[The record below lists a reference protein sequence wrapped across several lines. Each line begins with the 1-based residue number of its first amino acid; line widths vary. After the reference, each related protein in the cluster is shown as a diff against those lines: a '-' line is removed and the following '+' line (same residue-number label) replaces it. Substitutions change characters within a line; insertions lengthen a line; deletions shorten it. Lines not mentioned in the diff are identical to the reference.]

1 MTAMD
6 IHTASEAAVHK
17 LVAQIISITIKWAKH
32 HDIWYDACHTDPVA
46 YYDDEPWPGGAL
58 LLLCAESPIN
68 TVLEWDH
75 EEAQELGRALESVG
89 VYLEC
94 HESCIWGY
102 HLIDDENDLAQAAY
116 RVARWKWICRL
127 VEADTADV
135 SGDLYAHFAANA
147 QDFHRLAPREFETL
161 ISSIFAA
168 RGWKTELGP
177 GSGDEGVDLRIWQ
190 RDPIGDLLTLVQVK
204 RYAPGNPIK
213 LDAVAAL
220 SAHVDRHKA
229 SRGLFITSSRY
240 LPGVHRFAEQAG
252 SRLILADTSN
262 LAQWCHESAQEMIM
276 ARNRILAAQE
286 LLPLLQEIQIRGVD
300 PRLVVGDRRYPSFCI
315 VLRESRSSALLAHI
329 PSVRIS
335 GDIQMGQVMPVFNQ
349 GAEVAEYRETV
360 FRATRTEER
369 GEVQYWGQ
377 RTLFSSWN
385 GRPVGFD
392 HWD

>member
-1 MTAMD
+1 MD

-147 QDFHRLAPREFETL
+147 QDFHRLAP
-161 ISSIFAA
+161 
-168 RGWKTELGP
+168 P
-177 GSGDEGVDLRIWQ
+177 VSG
-190 RDPIGDLLTLVQVK
+190 
-204 RYAPGNPIK
+204 
-213 LDAVAAL
+213 
-220 SAHVDRHKA
+220 
-229 SRGLFITSSRY
+229 
-240 LPGVHRFAEQAG
+240 
-252 SRLILADTSN
+252 
-262 LAQWCHESAQEMIM
+262 
-276 ARNRILAAQE
+276 
-286 LLPLLQEIQIRGVD
+286 
-300 PRLVVGDRRYPSFCI
+300 
-315 VLRESRSSALLAHI
+315 
-329 PSVRIS
+329 
-335 GDIQMGQVMPVFNQ
+335 
-349 GAEVAEYRETV
+349 
-360 FRATRTEER
+360 
-369 GEVQYWGQ
+369 
-377 RTLFSSWN
+377 
-385 GRPVGFD
+385 
-392 HWD
+392 